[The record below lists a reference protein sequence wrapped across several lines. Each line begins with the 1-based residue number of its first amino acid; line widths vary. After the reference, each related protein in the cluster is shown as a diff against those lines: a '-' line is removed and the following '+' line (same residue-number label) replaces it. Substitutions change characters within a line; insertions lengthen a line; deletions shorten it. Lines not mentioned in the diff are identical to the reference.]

1 MKNKMVFSHPGSTE
15 WEAVCQRCGRC
26 CYEKIDYRGRIY
38 YTKQPCQHLDSATKL
53 CRVYRQRDECHADC
67 SRLTP
72 ELVAAGIL
80 PKDCPYVVGLDN
92 YQAPEME
99 TDEA

>member
-1 MKNKMVFSHPGSTE
+1 MKKNQLNLSPGTTE

-26 CYEKIDYRGRIY
+26 CYEKIDYRDRIY
-38 YTKQPCQHLDSATKL
+38 YTKQPCQHLDPATKL
-53 CRVYRQRDECHADC
+53 CRVYKQWNKCQTDC

-92 YQAPEME
+92 YRAPEMDGE
-99 TDEA
+99 E